1 MPLPS
6 SRRPLAMMALREYGL
21 KRVGSLLAACAI
33 AGLLV
38 SGCAKTAASGEGADA
53 KSTGPITDSDSS
65 GLKPTAEPSTTM
77 GDASKGATIF
87 SANCSSCH
95 GAAGAG
101 GGIGPVLK
109 GEKSRKD
116 YAAAIAW
123 IKNPQPPMPKLF
135 PATLS
140 ETDVEDVA
148 SYVES
153 L

>member
-1 MPLPS
+1 MS
-6 SRRPLAMMALREYGL
+6 SA
-21 KRVGSLLAACAI
+21 
-33 AGLLV
+33 
-38 SGCAKTAASGEGADA
+38 
-53 KSTGPITDSDSS
+53 
-65 GLKPTAEPSTTM
+65 M
-77 GDASKGATIF
+77 GDPHKGETIF
-87 SANCSSCH
+87 AANCASCH

-123 IKNPQPPMPKLF
+123 IKNPQPPMPKLY
-135 PATLS
+135 PSTLS
-140 ETDVEDVA
+140 ETDVADVA

>member
-1 MPLPS
+1 VNRS
-6 SRRPLAMMALREYGL
+6 WT
-21 KRVGSLLAACAI
+21 
-33 AGLLV
+33 LLV
-38 SGCAKTAASGEGADA
+38 ACCIASMLASGCAKSSSSDSGAAAQASGPVAG
-53 KSTGPITDSDSS
+53 SNSS
-65 GLKPTAEPSTTM
+65 GDVK
-77 GDASKGATIF
+77 KGATIF
-87 SANCSSCH
+87 AADCASCH

-101 GGIGPVLK
+101 GGIGPVLI
-109 GEKSRKD
+109 GEKGRKD
-116 YAAAIAW
+116 YSAALAW